1 MAKVIKLLV
10 ILDISRVWNLIIT
23 TLNSVY
29 DLLFNRI
36 LIALGEYEVP
46 IGDIFITI
54 ILISILLKI
63 VLTLRARNAETI
75 MTSAERRLRKK

>member
-1 MAKVIKLLV
+1 MEKVIKLLV

-23 TLNSVY
+23 TLNSIY

-63 VLTLRARNAETI
+63 VLTLRARNVETI
-75 MTSAERRLRKK
+75 ITSTERRLRKK